1 MKPTLRVSTEALC
14 SQPFLTNA
22 RSEDLTRRH
31 PVVRIKIAGIKWM
44 LVPSKFLNKH
54 GFYLCKPSPIVGS
67 LLASKNVLRYDTT
80 RGMNVFSGRFSH
92 QETCSLHLPLFPSH
106 PSQAG
111 HSLHRLIRLEII
123 ALQVCAIQYLQE
135 TLCKITSYW
144 MITCD
149 DIPLK
154 FAAYSCITFIFQVG
168 VRLWISAACVT
179 SVKLTGNIQASP
191 ERCTPTVGS
200 L

>member
-111 HSLHRLIRLEII
+111 HCTGLSDSKSLLFRSVPFNIYKKRCVKS
-123 ALQVCAIQYLQE
+123 QV
-135 TLCKITSYW
+135 
-144 MITCD
+144 
-149 DIPLK
+149 
-154 FAAYSCITFIFQVG
+154 
-168 VRLWISAACVT
+168 
-179 SVKLTGNIQASP
+179 TG
-191 ERCTPTVGS
+191 G
-200 L
+200 